1 MNTKTGASTKKARQ
15 AKTLAATEAVTAR
28 PARKRDIG
36 TAAQRSWQA
45 RKLVTSGWDWMVVS
59 RAVRRG
65 GGRRCVVRRVRG
77 VLRMVGMAKGG
88 EEVGVVVVRV
98 SAEVLS
104 RGVGVDAVVVDI
116 VGLFEAG
123 S

>member
-1 MNTKTGASTKKARQ
+1 
-15 AKTLAATEAVTAR
+15 
-28 PARKRDIG
+28 
-36 TAAQRSWQA
+36 
-45 RKLVTSGWDWMVVS
+45 
-59 RAVRRG
+59 
-65 GGRRCVVRRVRG
+65 
-77 VLRMVGMAKGG
+77 MVGMAKGG